1 VLNLAPN
8 ANPHFEEMIPPT
20 VALIN
25 RGIYKPAEFITH
37 VVDYHEADGESI
49 EKSDNYIK
57 GVITF

>member
-1 VLNLAPN
+1 
-8 ANPHFEEMIPPT
+8 MIPPT